1 MNRRRRRRRTRL
13 RLALAITPVALL
25 AAALAIGHRLP
36 REIRTE
42 ARLDLPSPPETVWAV
57 LTDVDAIPTW
67 RPDLVAVERLPASGD
82 VVRWVE
88 VGPRTRLAVER
99 VEAVAPE
106 RLVIRTASAGP
117 ERSWIYTLL
126 PVVEGTRLT
135 VVEERVVSSPLA
147 RVVLRLPGVART
159 RLGPITSGLWKR
171 VDAHRQQLVA
181 RPSP

>member
-1 MNRRRRRRRTRL
+1 MNRRRRRRRARL
-13 RLALAITPVALL
+13 RLALGIAPVTLV
-25 AAALAIGHRLP
+25 AATLAIGQRLP

-42 ARLDLPSPPETVWAV
+42 ARLDLPNSPETVWAV

-117 ERSWIYTLL
+117 ERSWTYTLS
-126 PVVEGTRLT
+126 PAAEGTRLT
-135 VVEERVVSSPLA
+135 VVEERVVSGPFA
-147 RVVLRLPGVART
+147 RVLLRLPGLART
-159 RLGPITSGLWKR
+159 RLGPITSGLCKR
-171 VDAHRQQLVA
+171 VEAHRQQLVA
-181 RPSP
+181 RPAH